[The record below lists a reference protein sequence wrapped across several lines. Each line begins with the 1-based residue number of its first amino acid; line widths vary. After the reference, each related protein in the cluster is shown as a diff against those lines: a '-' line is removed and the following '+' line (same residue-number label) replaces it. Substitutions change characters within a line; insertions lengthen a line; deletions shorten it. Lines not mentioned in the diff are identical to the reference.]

1 MEIFLLLLFGLLFLF
16 AGGELLVRGSSS
28 LALSLGLTPL
38 VVGLTVVAF
47 GTSSPELVVSVQAA
61 LKGNSAI
68 SIGNVI
74 GSNIANIAL
83 ILGLSAVIKPVFV
96 QSSAIK
102 REIPFMIF
110 ISVVFTL
117 FVFTKQIDFFAGI
130 TFILFLVLYV
140 IISIYISKKEKQNEL
155 FGAVKTKYPAIVS
168 ILFVVL
174 GLVGLAYGSDL
185 FIEGSVRLAKLLG
198 ASEFLIGLTVVA
210 VGTSLPELVT
220 SVVAAIKNEADILV
234 GNIVG
239 SNIFNILA
247 IIGIAA
253 VITSISLDEVKVVD
267 LLVMLF
273 FSIILMPMG
282 FLKKTISRFE
292 GILLLLGY
300 ILYIVYL
307 VKFIN

>member
-1 MEIFLLLLFGLLFLF
+1 VEIFLLLLFGLLFLF

-155 FGAVKTKYPAIVS
+155 FGAVKTKYSAIVS

-282 FLKKTISRFE
+282 FFNKSISRFE

-300 ILYIVYL
+300 IFYILYL
-307 VKFIN
+307 VKFSN